1 VRGWP
6 ERARL
11 SLVLVAAL
19 TLTAPAAAGAQPA
32 SGDVAAGPEAARV
45 DSVFADVDG
54 TREPGCAVGVRR
66 DGRVVLARGYGMANL
81 EHGVPIGPSTVFR
94 IGSVS
99 KQFTAAAVH
108 LAARE
113 GELSLDD
120 PVRRWLP
127 DLPERDPPATVRH
140 LLHHTSGIRDYL
152 GLMALSGKRERDY
165 YTDGEVLEMLARQRG
180 SNFPAGSEHLY
191 SNSGYFLLGKVVRA
205 ASGRSLRAFA
215 RERIFEPLGMAS
227 SHFHDDPDHPV
238 PGRAIG
244 YTPRE
249 NGGWRISVTTL
260 PMVGDGGVFT
270 SVEDFLRWDANFE
283 RPVVGGP
290 DFAERMTEPGV
301 LAGGDTLDYAMG
313 LAVDRHR
320 GLERVAH
327 GGAFV
332 GYRAGMV
339 RYPGQRFSAV
349 VLCNRSDARPMD
361 RLERM
366 AGIYLADAMESGDD
380 GAGPAEEAEADPADA
395 AAEADAA
402 SQAAPADDDDGAD
415 GGRRVGIG
423 DPDAYVGRYESPELD
438 AVYRIEARDDALRLV
453 VGNRLDGELEPAGE
467 GVFERGSLQLR
478 FDAAVDGSAPGF
490 VLDAGRV
497 RGIRFERVDA
507 P

>member
-1 VRGWP
+1 MRGWT
-6 ERARL
+6 AVL
-11 SLVLVAAL
+11 AALALVAPSA
-19 TLTAPAAAGAQPA
+19 TAAQAAAGEAT
-32 SGDVAAGPEAARV
+32 GDAAPGPEAARV

-66 DGRVVLARGYGMANL
+66 EGRVVLARGYGMANL

-99 KQFTAAAVH
+99 KQVTAAAVL
-108 LAARE
+108 LAARD

-127 DLPERDPPATVRH
+127 ELPRRNPPATVRH

-165 YTDGEVLEMLARQRG
+165 YTDEEVLEMLARQRG

-191 SNSGYFLLGKVVRA
+191 SNSGYFLLGKIVRA

-238 PGRAIG
+238 SRRATG
-244 YTPRE
+244 YAPRE
-249 NGGWRISVTTL
+249 DGGWRISVTTL

-270 SVEDFLRWDANFE
+270 SVEDFFRWDANFE

-301 LAGGDTLDYAMG
+301 LAGGDTVDYAMG

-320 GLERVAH
+320 GLERAAH
-327 GGAFV
+327 GGAFA

-339 RYPGQRFSAV
+339 RHSGQRFSAV
-349 VLCNRSDARPMD
+349 ALCNRADARPMD
-361 RLERM
+361 RLERV
-366 AGIYLADAMESGDD
+366 AGIYLGDAMEPAADGD
-380 GAGPAEEAEADPADA
+380 GTAGEAESDPADA

-402 SQAAPADDDDGAD
+402 SQAAPTDDDEDGTD
-415 GGRRVGIG
+415 GGRPVGIG
-423 DPDAYVGRYESPELD
+423 DPAAYVGSYESPELN
-438 AVYRIEARDDALRLV
+438 AVYRIEARDEALRLV

-467 GVFERGSLQLR
+467 AVFERGSLELR

>member
-1 VRGWP
+1 ML
-6 ERARL
+6 AAAT
-11 SLVLVAAL
+11 LVAPYA
-19 TLTAPAAAGAQPA
+19 AAAQAAAGEATGDA
-32 SGDVAAGPEAARV
+32 SPGAEAVRV

-66 DGRVVLARGYGMANL
+66 EGRVVLARGYGMANL
-81 EHGVPIGPSTVFR
+81 EHGIPIGPSTVFR

-99 KQFTAAAVH
+99 KQFTAAAVL
-108 LAARE
+108 LAARD

-127 DLPERDPPATVRH
+127 ELPERDPPATVRH

-205 ASGRSLRAFA
+205 ASGRSLREFA
-215 RERIFEPLGMAS
+215 AERIFRPLGMTS
-227 SHFHDDPDHPV
+227 SHFHDDPDHLV
-238 PGRAIG
+238 PRRATG
-244 YTPRE
+244 YAPRE
-249 NGGWRISVTTL
+249 DGGWRISVTPL

-270 SVEDFLRWDANFE
+270 SVEDVFRWDANFE

-301 LAGGDTLDYAMG
+301 LAGGDALEYAMG

-349 VLCNRSDARPMD
+349 ALCNRADARPMD
-361 RLERM
+361 RLERV
-366 AGIYLADAMESGDD
+366 AGIYLADAMQPADD
-380 GAGPAEEAEADPADA
+380 GDGADGEAAAEAADA
-395 AAEADAA
+395 AAEADEA
-402 SQAAPADDDDGAD
+402 SRPAPADDGEDGAA
-415 GGRRVGIG
+415 GGRPVGIG
-423 DPDAYVGRYESPELD
+423 DPAAYAGSYESPELD
-438 AVYRIEARDDALRLV
+438 AVYRIEARGEALRLV

-467 GVFERGSLQLR
+467 GVFERGRLELR
-478 FDAAVDGSAPGF
+478 FDAPVKGRSPGF
-490 VLDAGRV
+490 VLDTDRA
-497 RGIRFERVDA
+497 RGIRFDRVDA
-507 P
+507 L